1 MGSKE
6 KRKLSKKLNF
16 AEIGG
21 ETHKCCENKLR
32 GKFMSFVEIGENM
45 QFTSLAWGDG
55 RPLIAVANLEGCI
68 GLSMSIGSV
77 ERIVD
82 YRFISPLPHR
92 LLPSCVYYAVA
103 TLTVSVL
110 DDSSGIPPI
119 HLLRPG
125 RVDSAAREGKVS
137 KLPIYYCTA

>member
-1 MGSKE
+1 MVKLMGSKE

-32 GKFMSFVEIGENM
+32 GKFMNFVEIGENM

-55 RPLIAVANLEGCI
+55 RPLIAVANLEGCT

-82 YRFISPLPHR
+82 YRFIAS
-92 LLPSCVYYAVA
+92 SSIVA
-103 TLTVSVL
+103 YVC
-110 DDSSGIPPI
+110 
-119 HLLRPG
+119 LLRCSDF
-125 RVDSAAREGKVS
+125 DSFR
-137 KLPIYYCTA
+137 IR